1 MDKEIYIRKLIDK
14 DNFAYVMLNVKKT
27 NYLGEYASLILVTEY
42 GDYFI
47 PCSLSLNEKF
57 LTALFNNQKIW
68 TNLTCFYYEKFDED
82 KYNQYGQQYSSSYV
96 QMRNDNR
103 WETCNHENKNLTLK
117 IVGSTT

>member
-14 DNFAYVMLNVKKT
+14 DNFAYVMLNIKKT

-68 TNLTCFYYEKFDED
+68 TNLTCFYYEKFDE
-82 KYNQYGQQYSSSYV
+82 V

>member
-14 DNFAYVMLNVKKT
+14 DNFAYVMLNIKKT

-47 PCSLSLNEKF
+47 PCSLSL
-57 LTALFNNQKIW
+57 I
-68 TNLTCFYYEKFDED
+68 
-82 KYNQYGQQYSSSYV
+82 
-96 QMRNDNR
+96 QMRNNNR